1 MNQVFT
7 KERSQRIIANQ
18 THSEGALD
26 KSSSKRS
33 AWNPLG
39 TAVLIASA
47 MTFPA
52 AADLTLQLDGY
63 AFGSMQQVAYNT
75 SKLWDASSSG
85 NTFYQLGTRQYVW
98 SDLDGGISGDI
109 QTYCLQVYQ
118 SVTVGDTYSYQ
129 LAPISESPSSPPSPG
144 PMGIERAR
152 VLQDLYARNIDP
164 VHGGI
169 IDMTDG
175 DVVAS
180 ALQMVIWE
188 ITNERFTATTAAGMV
203 TQMTLELGAFQWNG
217 QGDQSS
223 EVQEQIGVVASEMI
237 SALGVGGFLTADI
250 AGLTNPDAQ
259 DQVFQIP
266 APAGV
271 CILSGLLAGAARRRR
286 A

>member
-1 MNQVFT
+1 MNHLFT
-7 KERSQRIIANQ
+7 KERSQRILTDQ
-18 THSEGALD
+18 SHKEGALGT
-26 KSSSKRS
+26 STSKRS

-52 AADLTLQLDGY
+52 AADLNLQLEGY

-85 NTFYQLGTRQYVW
+85 DTFYQLDARQHVW

-118 SVTVGDTYSYQ
+118 SVTIGDTYSYQ
-129 LAPISESPSSPPSPG
+129 LTPISDSPSSPPSPG

-175 DVVAS
+175 DVTAS

-223 EVQEQIGVVASEMI
+223 ERQEQIGMVASEMI
-237 SALGVGGFLTADI
+237 AALGAGGFLTADI
-250 AGLTNPDAQ
+250 AGLTNPNAQ

-271 CILSGLLAGAARRRR
+271 CLLSGLLAGAARRRR